1 MTDAPRVG
9 GIMKDTTTNRV
20 GKVMGFIGPYVQ
32 LRPLGGGMEWDARPE
47 QLVSTSP
54 AEALS
59 AGVAE
64 ANSRSRY
71 GVFGAADSVLP
82 AAAKNPVTTTEAPPP
97 SAECTVAKRPG
108 YEDLHSECRETQ
120 DVFLPGS
127 TGILLRPHCGCDC
140 HTVADLR

>member
-9 GIMKDTTTNRV
+9 DIMKDTTTNRV
-20 GKVMGFIGPYVQ
+20 GKVMGFVGPYVQ

-71 GVFGAADSVLP
+71 GVFVAADSVLP
-82 AAAKNPVTTTEAPPP
+82 ATVESPGAPTEAPPP
-97 SAECTVAKRPG
+97 SADCTVAKHPR

-120 DVFLPGS
+120 DVFLPGYAD
-127 TGILLRPHCGCDC
+127 ILLRPRCGCDC
-140 HTVADLR
+140 HTIADRR